1 MYSGFEPSIKYESS
15 MFIATVAGSGDI
27 YQIVI
32 EESEIIDHRLP
43 RCLELFEKFPGKK
56 QGGVQYFESFWF
68 IALDITENCT
78 HHGIFIRNFSKIC
91 KILVQKYEGL
101 LLFQLAF
108 TCSKST
114 MERTQQ

>member
-43 RCLELFEKFPGKK
+43 RSSGTF
-56 QGGVQYFESFWF
+56 
-68 IALDITENCT
+68 
-78 HHGIFIRNFSKIC
+78 
-91 KILVQKYEGL
+91 
-101 LLFQLAF
+101 
-108 TCSKST
+108 
-114 MERTQQ
+114 